1 MLALLRQVIHQS
13 LRTPRVSLTSVGVV
27 SGLGVPVRAQ
37 VLSVSQQAVRV
48 FWSVSVSVLGS
59 GRRWW
64 GSPCWWVGLVA
75 RRVSSGAV
83 HCARGKLTLCIG
95 S

>member
-27 SGLGVPVRAQ
+27 SGLGVPVRAH
-37 VLSVSQQAVRV
+37 LLAVSQQAVRV
-48 FWSVSVSVLGS
+48 FWSVSVSVSVAVS
-59 GRRWW
+59 GRRWWWLVGWW

-75 RRVSSGAV
+75 RRVSSGTV
-83 HCARGKLTLCIG
+83 GCG
-95 S
+95 